1 MILDEA
7 HRLKNRRSNT
17 TKILSQLPCYRKTL
31 LTGTPLQNN
40 TKELWTLLNFI
51 DPRTFISEQAFLSK
65 FGFLNS
71 EDQVKDFKRM
81 LKPYLLRRVKEDVQ
95 KTIPQLYEMI
105 IDV

>member
-40 TKELWTLLNFI
+40 TK
-51 DPRTFISEQAFLSK
+51 
-65 FGFLNS
+65 
-71 EDQVKDFKRM
+71 
-81 LKPYLLRRVKEDVQ
+81 
-95 KTIPQLYEMI
+95 
-105 IDV
+105 